1 MKHTPGPWIAL
12 RDSSRHR
19 GDDWMIGR
27 PGKPDE
33 VAVCS
38 ERDAALI
45 AAAPDLLDALQDLL
59 GYAAPFTADSVRRAR
74 AAIAKA
80 GGE

>member
-1 MKHTPGPWIAL
+1 MKHTPGPWVAL
-12 RDSSRHR
+12 QDSSRFR
-19 GDDWMIGR
+19 ADDWMIGR

-38 ERDAALI
+38 ECDAALI
-45 AAAPDLLDALQDLL
+45 AAAPDLLDAVQHLLAYSAAFERDSIDL
-59 GYAAPFTADSVRRAR
+59 AK

-80 GGE
+80 GG